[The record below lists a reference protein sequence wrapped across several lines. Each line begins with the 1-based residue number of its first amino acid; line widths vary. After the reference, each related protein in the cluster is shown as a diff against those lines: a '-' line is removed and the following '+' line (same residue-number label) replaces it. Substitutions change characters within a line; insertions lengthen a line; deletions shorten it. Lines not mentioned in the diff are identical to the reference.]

1 MNPKI
6 IATIG
11 KNSDNYEILKAMA
24 KAGMEIARLNFS
36 HATTEQWGRILG
48 YLKKIKK
55 ETGISVKMMLDL
67 QGPRIRVGEL
77 PQEVPM
83 LRGEI
88 YVFSNKKT
96 NIAKRE
102 IFINHPRLARDI
114 KKGAPFYL
122 ANGLIE
128 LAVIQVKRGKIFARV
143 EQGGTLLSKKGVNVP
158 ETSLSAG
165 GITKK
170 DLFDAKFGA
179 NNGADFICLSF
190 VQSGADLQKVRRFLG
205 KKKVALIAKIER
217 GIALDMIDDI
227 IQRSDGIMV
236 ARGDLGVEIA
246 IEDLPIIQKELIRHA
261 HWHKKPAI
269 VATEMLASMV
279 NRSRPTRAEA
289 ADVANAV
296 FDGADAVMLSDE
308 TGFGNSP
315 VDAVKIMKK
324 IAHRADE
331 YFNNTNYF
339 YI

>member
-11 KNSDNYEILKAMA
+11 QNSDNYETLKSMA

-36 HATTEQWGRILG
+36 HATTEQWKRVSG

-55 ETGISVKMMLDL
+55 EIGISIKMMLDL

-77 PQEVPM
+77 PHEIEMVSGEV
-83 LRGEI
+83 
-88 YVFSNKKT
+88 YSFSHKKN
-96 NIAKRE
+96 NIAKKE
-102 IFINHPRLARDI
+102 IFINHPRLAKDI
-114 KKGAPFYL
+114 KVGAPFYL

-128 LAVIQVKRGKIFARV
+128 LVVIRVKRGRIFVRV
-143 EQGGTLLSKKGVNVP
+143 EHGGVLFPKKGVNVP
-158 ETSLSAG
+158 ETNLSTG

-170 DLFDAKFGA
+170 DLIDARFGA
-179 NNGADFICLSF
+179 DNGADFICLSF
-190 VQSGADLQKVRRFLG
+190 VQSGADLEKVRKALG
-205 KKKVALIAKIER
+205 KKKITLIAKIER
-217 GIALDMIDDI
+217 GIALDLIDDI

-246 IEDLPIIQKELIRHA
+246 IEELPIIQKELIRHA

-269 VATEMLASMV
+269 VATEMLVSMV
-279 NRSRPTRAEA
+279 NRPRPTRAEA

-308 TGFGNSP
+308 TSFGNYP
-315 VDAVKIMKK
+315 VEAVKTMKK
-324 IAHRADE
+324 IVYRADE

-339 YI
+339 HI